1 MNSINKIKKTVNFSY
16 DRMQKRMEYIT
27 VLYQCELFK
36 IDINTEK
43 IFNDLTINEN
53 KVETIEKLKNTLP
66 KIKNLLQLA
75 TNDRLWEQIEP
86 LVRAILIYGVFEMSF
101 NDPALVINEMINITK
116 IYSPGNT
123 YKFVN
128 SILDKFKK

>member
-1 MNSINKIKKTVNFSY
+1 
-16 DRMQKRMEYIT
+16 MEYIT